1 MNNIRQRYWDDLLH
15 NYQLTEEQRTEI
27 QKEQAE
33 AQTDAEKEKY
43 DKTMEMHKQY
53 ASLVTDIASDFGETI
68 GEMIAN
74 GELSL
79 KNFLRETIL
88 MALDALERVIEISI
102 LEITAKN
109 LAATAPLSFIGAAK
123 LLRRW
128 LLSKL
133 LLL

>member
-79 KNFLRETIL
+79 KTFARNHSDGIGCLGTRYRNFYIRNH
-88 MALDALERVIEISI
+88 S
-102 LEITAKN
+102 
-109 LAATAPLSFIGAAK
+109 
-123 LLRRW
+123 
-128 LLSKL
+128 
-133 LLL
+133 

>member
-1 MNNIRQRYWDDLLH
+1 M
-15 NYQLTEEQRTEI
+15 
-27 QKEQAE
+27 QKKKSM
-33 AQTDAEKEKY
+33 TRL
-43 DKTMEMHKQY
+43 MEMHKQY

-109 LAATAPLSFIGAAK
+109 LAATAPLFFYWCCQSCCAGGCYQSCFCC
-123 LLRRW
+123 
-128 LLSKL
+128 SKRFGW
-133 LLL
+133 

>member
-109 LAATAPLSFIGAAK
+109 LAATAPLSLLVLPK